1 MKLWADLHIHSRYSM
16 ATSRQITPENLVFW
30 AERKGLTLIGT
41 GDFTHP
47 LWRKEL
53 REKLE
58 VAEDGLW
65 SLKKDYYIKPDPEIP
80 HIPPVRFV
88 IGGEVCTIYK
98 QEGKTRKVHHLI
110 LLPGFEAAD
119 KLGAQL
125 EKYGKTAVNGRPILS
140 LNSRDLLELTLEVS
154 PEAFL
159 IPAHIWTPHF
169 SVFGMKSEFNT
180 LAECYAD
187 LAGEIT
193 ALETGLSSD
202 PAMNRR
208 LSMLD
213 QYALVSNSDAHSA
226 RYLGRE
232 ANLFDIE
239 LSFSALRKALRP
251 PFEGFLGTIE
261 FFPEEGKYHWDGHRT
276 CGIQWHPRQSIEAG
290 YECPVC
296 HRKITVGVL
305 HRLEL
310 LADREKEGKPS
321 SRRPFERL
329 VPLTRIIA
337 ATVGMGENTKT
348 VNRIY
353 DQLLHEHGP
362 ELTVIREAPL
372 SAITKTAGSL
382 TAEGIRRVRKG
393 LLEIS
398 PGFDGEY
405 GIVKIF
411 SKAEREA
418 YLRHSSKGD

>member
-16 ATSRQITPENLVFW
+16 ATSKKITPESLVFW
-30 AERKGLTLIGT
+30 AERKGLTIIGT

-47 LWRKEL
+47 LWRQEL

-58 VAEDGLW
+58 AAEDGLW
-65 SLKKDYYIKPDPEIP
+65 KLKKDYYIKPDPEIP
-80 HIPPVRFV
+80 HAPPVRFV

-98 QEGKTRKVHHLI
+98 QKGKTRKVHHLI

-119 KLGAQL
+119 KLALQL
-125 EKYGKTAVNGRPILS
+125 EKFGKTAVNGRPILS

-154 PEAFL
+154 SEAIL

-180 LAECYAD
+180 LEECYAD
-187 LAGEIT
+187 LVGEIT

-213 QYALVSNSDAHSA
+213 RYALVSNSDAHSA

-239 LSFSALRKALRP
+239 LSFTALRRALRP
-251 PFEGFLGTIE
+251 PYNGFLGTVE
-261 FFPEEGKYHWDGHRT
+261 FFPEEGKYHWDGHRN
-276 CGIQWHPRQSIEAG
+276 CGIQWHPRQSIKAG
-290 YECPVC
+290 GECPVC

-310 LADREKEGKPS
+310 LADREEEGKPAS
-321 SRRPFERL
+321 WRPFERL

-337 ATVGMGENTKT
+337 AAVGMGENTKT

-353 DQLLHEHGP
+353 CQLIQEHGP

-372 SAITKTAGSL
+372 TAINKTTGTL
-382 TAEGIRRVRKG
+382 MAEAIGRVRKG
-393 LLEIS
+393 LLKIS
-398 PGFDGEY
+398 PGYDGEY
-405 GIVKIF
+405 GEVKIF
-411 SKAEREA
+411 SDIEREA
-418 YLRHSSKGD
+418 FSRH